1 MSPTPRV
8 FLGLLLASGLSAQ
21 FHGLSSTADGTSVY
35 FASTLR
41 LKGAP
46 PLLNGKIFV
55 ARQDGV
61 SLYRA
66 RERTAPP
73 ANSPACTVGGF
84 SDYLGAETAANGVV
98 ALAYGSSGVGGCS
111 YPPNASFTQITTAS
125 GDTSV
130 PGIAR
135 LSPNGRYALVYL
147 AATSRPGSAFA
158 LSILDV
164 QSGAQTPIAVPAPP
178 FPQYVSMPPADA
190 RVIANDG
197 TAILGVTDGS
207 TKNSGYLLKPSAGAQ
222 SFPVAD
228 GLPLIIDADAA
239 KVLYQRQG
247 GLYLFDLHTSGSTL
261 LMSAAQSASGF
272 RMSDDA
278 RRLLYIGDGQ
288 VHLLDTTTLVDRALT
303 NDAAKVAEATISGD
317 GKVVYAV
324 TVVGR
329 LLKIDVASGAAIEVI
344 GRTPYLSAFGRSF
357 LPGLTATVSA
367 SGLSDTVINGT
378 VPLNDWLG
386 NVTMWIGDRKVPVIQ
401 LTPSSVSILVPWN
414 VQLGGGP
421 IRILA
426 EAPGDHTPFYFPEAE
441 ATVEADGP
449 RAGAI
454 ARQDWQPTYSGP
466 VNTGEII
473 HVYAVGFGPVAPEVP
488 DGAAAPAAEP
498 LARLTQ
504 SLTCSNA
511 EILYAG
517 LAPYAV
523 ERVYQL
529 DIRIGPTPG
538 YQKFT
543 CTLGNGA
550 RFVFLTLNVVQ

>member
-1 MSPTPRV
+1 M
-8 FLGLLLASGLSAQ
+8 
-21 FHGLSSTADGTSVY
+21 
-35 FASTLR
+35 
-41 LKGAP
+41 
-46 PLLNGKIFV
+46 LNGKIFV
-55 ARQDGV
+55 TTQDGV

-73 ANSPACTVGGF
+73 PNSPACTVGGF
-84 SDYLGAETAANGVV
+84 SDYVGAETAANGVV
-98 ALAYGSSGVGGCS
+98 ALSYGSSGVGGCS

-130 PGIAR
+130 PGVAR
-135 LSPNGRYALVYL
+135 LSPNGHHALVYL
-147 AATSRPGSAFA
+147 AVTSRPGSAFT
-158 LSILDV
+158 LSFLDV
-164 QSGAQTPIAVPAPP
+164 QTGAQTPVSVPAPP
-178 FPQYVSMPPADA
+178 FPQYVSMPATDA

-207 TKNSGYLLKPSAGAQ
+207 TKYGGYLLTPGAGAQ
-222 SFPVAD
+222 PFPAAD
-228 GLPLIIDADAA
+228 GMPLIIDAGAS

-247 GLYLFDLHTSGSTL
+247 ALYLFDLHTSGSAL
-261 LMSAAQSASGF
+261 LIHAGQSASGF

-288 VHLLDTTTLVDRALT
+288 VHVLDTGTLVDRALT
-303 NDAAKVAEATISGD
+303 SDAAKIAEATISGD
-317 GKVVYAV
+317 GKSVFAV
-324 TVVGR
+324 TGVGR
-329 LLKIDVASGAAIEVI
+329 LLKIDVDSGAAIEWI
-344 GRTPYLSAFGRSF
+344 GRTPYLSAFGRTF
-357 LPGLTATVSA
+357 IPGLTATLSA
-367 SGLSDTVINGT
+367 SGLSDTVLNGT

-386 NVTMWIGDRKVPVIQ
+386 NVTMWIGERKVPVIQ
-401 LTPSSVSILVPWN
+401 VSPSSVSILVPWN
-414 VQLGGGP
+414 VQPAGGA

-441 ATVEADGP
+441 ATVTIDAP

-473 HVYAVGFGPVAPEVP
+473 HVFAIGFGPVAPEVP
-488 DGAAAPAAEP
+488 DGAAAPALEP
-498 LARLTQ
+498 LPRLTQ

-517 LAPYAV
+517 LAPFAL

-529 DIRIGPTPG
+529 DIRIGPTAG

-543 CTLGNGA
+543 CSLGSGEP
-550 RFVFLTLNVVQ
+550 FVFLTLNVVP